1 MALIDYKFYEDNF
14 VGKRI
19 SDLSDSPSSD
29 GMTAEALKAYFDYMP
44 KTMIALGAVN
54 KIIDL
59 LVSSSGAENIG
70 ASVSG
75 VTGTQIQAILE
86 SVKIML
92 DDRYTKSAA
101 DGLLDTK
108 ADNTTVNAMVK
119 SISFNKDTGV
129 FTIIEQGG
137 STYTIDTLLEKL
149 AVNFRYDK
157 PTQSLIITNSDGS
170 TQTVSLSDFITE
182 TEIKSTDTIS
192 VTDTGGVI
200 TLNIKSGSIT
210 DDMLSSTLLAMIQG
224 YVQSCASSA
233 ASAESSASNARD
245 YSDSA
250 ANSASTALESKN
262 AAGMSEQAAKQSKT
276 DAADERLKA
285 ESWARGTKNNVSVP
299 ESDETYHNNSK
310 WYSEQ
315 AAGSASDALRS
326 KNAASES
333 ENKASKSELA
343 ASDNAAAALE
353 SKNAAAQSALSA
365 ADSSASA
372 HTSMEAASNSE
383 TNAAKSEKNALLS
396 EQAAAKSQNSSAQS
410 ANDAARCASSAA
422 ESASEAEMAQVA
434 AEKARDEAQEIAGGN
449 YVTGSQFSKHT
460 ENGDVHTTPEEKNAW
475 NNKVDK
481 AEGKGLSS
489 NDYINTDKN
498 KVKNLP
504 DDTNLALGKKV
515 DKEAGKTLSSND
527 YSNEEKNKLGTLNTA
542 SIKNENISIPA
553 SSWAIDSENTFEDYP
568 YKVTVPISGID
579 DSWYLKLITPD
590 HTNRDLDS
598 FFCQFFNTVE
608 GGVEIWGE
616 SLPTSDIVIENMV
629 FEKVI

>member
-129 FTIIEQGG
+129 FTITEQGG
-137 STYTIDTLLEKL
+137 STYSIDTLLEKL

-170 TQTVSLSDFITE
+170 TQTVSLSDFITD
-182 TEIKSTDTIS
+182 TEIQSTDTIAVS
-192 VTDTGGVI
+192 ERDGAI
-200 TLNIKSGSIT
+200 TLNVKSGSIT
-210 DDMLSSTLLAMIQG
+210 DDMLSSTLLATIQG
-224 YVQSCASSA
+224 YLQSCASSA
-233 ASAESSASNARD
+233 ANAEASASNARD

-250 ANSASTALESKN
+250 ADSASAALNSKN
-262 AAGMSEQAAKQSKT
+262 AAGTSEEAAEQSKNY
-276 DAADERLKA
+276 ANSERLKS
-285 ESWARGTKNNVSVP
+285 ESWARGTKNNVSVS

-310 WYSEQ
+310 WFSEQ
-315 AAGSASDALRS
+315 AATSAS
-326 KNAASES
+326 
-333 ENKASKSELA
+333 
-343 ASDNAAAALE
+343 AALE
-353 SKNAAAQSALSA
+353 
-365 ADSSASA
+365 
-372 HTSMEAASNSE
+372 
-383 TNAAKSEKNALLS
+383 AKK
-396 EQAAAKSQNSSAQS
+396 
-410 ANDAARCASSAA
+410 
-422 ESASEAEMAQVA
+422 A
-434 AEKARDEAQEIAGGN
+434 AEKARDEAQEIVGGD
-449 YVTGSQFSKHT
+449 YVTGSQFTKHT
-460 ENGDVHTTPEEKNAW
+460 GNSDVHTTLEEKETW

-481 AEGKGLSS
+481 EAGKGLSS
-489 NDYINTDKN
+489 NDYSDEEKGR
-498 KVKNLP
+498 
-504 DDTNLALGKKV
+504 LGLLN
-515 DKEAGKTLSSND
+515 TLS
-527 YSNEEKNKLGTLNTA
+527 
-542 SIKNENISIPA
+542 IKHENISIP
-553 SSWAIDSENTFEDYP
+553 T
-568 YKVTVPISGID
+568 
-579 DSWYLKLITPD
+579 
-590 HTNRDLDS
+590 
-598 FFCQFFNTVE
+598 
-608 GGVEIWGE
+608 
-616 SLPTSDIVIENMV
+616 
-629 FEKVI
+629 

>member
-59 LVSSSGAENIG
+59 LVSSSGAKNIG

-92 DDRYTKSAA
+92 DDRYTKSAT

-182 TEIKSTDTIS
+182 TEMKSTDTIS

-233 ASAESSASNARD
+233 ARAESSASNARD

-315 AAGSASDALRS
+315 AAGSAS
-326 KNAASES
+326 
-333 ENKASKSELA
+333 
-343 ASDNAAAALE
+343 
-353 SKNAAAQSALSA
+353 
-365 ADSSASA
+365 
-372 HTSMEAASNSE
+372 
-383 TNAAKSEKNALLS
+383 
-396 EQAAAKSQNSSAQS
+396 
-410 ANDAARCASSAA
+410 
-422 ESASEAEMAQVA
+422 EAEKAQAA

-460 ENGDVHTTPEEKNAW
+460 ENGNVHTTPEEKNAW

-481 AEGKGLSS
+481 EAGKGLSS
-489 NDYINTDKN
+489 EDYT
-498 KVKNLP
+498 
-504 DDTNLALGKKV
+504 A
-515 DKEAGKTLSSND
+515 
-527 YSNEEKNKLGTLNTA
+527 EEKAKLTSLNTVTILKNDV
-542 SIKNENISIPA
+542 SIATSA
-553 SSWAIDSENTFEDYP
+553 WTSDTTHVDYP
-568 YKVTVPISGID
+568 FKANIPITGGTVNHVPDVMLSLEDATSGNFAPVA
-579 DSWYLKLITPD
+579 DSYA
-590 HTNRDLDS
+590 
-598 FFCQFFNTVE
+598 
-608 GGVEIWGE
+608 GGVHIYAKEK
-616 SLPTSDIVIENMV
+616 PTSAMTIPTIKLT
-629 FEKVI
+629 KVVN